1 MKRVAR
7 LLARSFVAAL
17 LVVGLHTS
25 VASADPGPDPAAT
38 AGTLTQPQDPGLTV
52 ASQPEDPGLT
62 LVSQPEDPGL
72 TPALQPQD
80 PGFPD

>member
-1 MKRVAR
+1 MKRVGR

-17 LVVGLHTS
+17 LVIGLHTS
-25 VASADPGPDPAAT
+25 VASADPGPDPAPT
-38 AGTLTQPQDPGLTV
+38 AGTLT
-52 ASQPEDPGLT
+52 QPEDPGLT
-62 LVSQPEDPGL
+62 LASQPQDPGL